1 MTMKLFPLIIAIALA
16 LAVPQALSQTHVW
29 DTSTDSGYQNANGTW
44 GTDNFWTTNSGAN
57 SGTVLAGWT
66 NTSGAAWFGGNSLT
80 GTNAASP
87 NGNFTVTV
95 SGTQTAKTVRQITNG
110 VGNFTL
116 TGGTLVLM
124 GDGVRADRGTFTV
137 NSVIT
142 NSNGVTIMH
151 LNVQSATGLLIVGG
165 NNTYTAT
172 SQIRGAAGGI
182 VRLNNAG
189 ALGTGSSV
197 QFVESSVLLDLN
209 GFDVSGKTITV
220 NNSQTAFLGNSSAT
234 KSVWSGN
241 VTLTNTTAV
250 NLRAG
255 GTNGEVEIS
264 GVISGGSRNQ
274 VQSFDGGRLRLSG
287 ANTYDG
293 TNVVRDN
300 STLIVGNAS
309 ALGSTVS
316 GTFINTGATLDLNGF
331 NVGNEAFTL
340 QQATS
345 RLVNSNTTTAATVGG
360 GVTLGATS
368 SGTGGIGGNGDLTIA
383 GVVSGATFGF
393 TKVGSGTLTLAGT
406 TFYGGNTVVES
417 GQLVLA
423 TNGSLRFVIGGSG
436 TNNAVLGSGN
446 AVMNGR
452 FAFDLASASTN
463 TNATWTIVTN
473 TLVETYG
480 ASFIVSGFSGNAASG
495 LWTNT
500 TNGVDYVFS
509 QSSGVLSVQPASSVP
524 PYNAWVAFWQTNSAG
539 FTNTAGTDN
548 PDGDPFNNNM
558 EFAFDGNPTVGTP
571 ALMTVTPVG
580 SNAVFNWIERTNG
593 VIYEVQKNST
603 LTNAWAA
610 ATGLSISNS
619 TNTSNV
625 LPAPAYV
632 RKEFIITNATG
643 KDFYRVR
650 ATIQP

>member
-1 MTMKLFPLIIAIALA
+1 VA
-16 LAVPQALSQTHVW
+16 H
-29 DTSTDSGYQNANGTW
+29 
-44 GTDNFWTTNSGAN
+44 TN
-57 SGTVLAGWT
+57 
-66 NTSGAAWFGGNSLT
+66 
-80 GTNAASP
+80 
-87 NGNFTVTV
+87 
-95 SGTQTAKTVRQITNG
+95 
-110 VGNFTL
+110 
-116 TGGTLVLM
+116 
-124 GDGVRADRGTFTV
+124 
-137 NSVIT
+137 
-142 NSNGVTIMH
+142 
-151 LNVQSATGLLIVGG
+151 
-165 NNTYTAT
+165 
-172 SQIRGAAGGI
+172 
-182 VRLNNAG
+182 
-189 ALGTGSSV
+189 
-197 QFVESSVLLDLN
+197 
-209 GFDVSGKTITV
+209 
-220 NNSQTAFLGNSSAT
+220 
-234 KSVWSGN
+234 
-241 VTLTNTTAV
+241 
-250 NLRAG
+250 
-255 GTNGEVEIS
+255 
-264 GVISGGSRNQ
+264 
-274 VQSFDGGRLRLSG
+274 
-287 ANTYDG
+287 
-293 TNVVRDN
+293 
-300 STLIVGNAS
+300 
-309 ALGSTVS
+309 ALGSLSATNS
-316 GTFINTGATLDLNGF
+316 IQAATLDLNGF
-331 NVGNEAFTL
+331 DIGNRIITL
-340 QQATS
+340 QDNAS
-345 RLVNSNTTTAATVGG
+345 RLVNDNTNSAAAASGPVNMLTNRSNAQ
-360 GVTLGATS
+360 
-368 SGTGGIGGNGDLTIA
+368 IGGNGNLTLSGSMATQDGTGGGFTKVGTGILTLGGSNNYSGTTTISAGSLRLNNANALGGSTNVRYTATSGLDLN
-383 GVVSGATFGF
+383 GFSVSGKTLTSVTADQTGFLTNSTATKSTWLGDVQLTSGNVRAGGTNAEVEIGGVISGSGQLQSLDGGTLRLTGDNTYSGTTSVRDGSKLIVSHANALGSLSSTNFIQAATLDLNGFDIGSRIITLQDNASRLVNDNTTNGAAVSGPINMLTNRSNAQIGGDGNLTLSGNMSTQDGTAGGF

-446 AVMNGR
+446 AVMNGW

-632 RKEFIITNATG
+632 QKEFIITNATG